1 MEMENVITIVVFK
14 TSFNSSSSA
23 VGEAGHYKFFVT
35 VSLTYAGKILSFISQ
50 NFSFISFV
58 FLWLLCEIMLMILMD
73 MLKGSLQWCTA
84 PLGGFAPLG
93 KQ

>member
-35 VSLTYAGKILSFISQ
+35 VSLTHAGKILSFISQ
-50 NFSFISFV
+50 NFYSYLLYFYGYFV
-58 FLWLLCEIMLMILMD
+58 
-73 MLKGSLQWCTA
+73 K
-84 PLGGFAPLG
+84 
-93 KQ
+93 